1 MATILSLLS
10 FCLTM
15 SKPRYRRGG
24 RGWIGT
30 GCGRYGRINICILAG
45 ILLLLGSVC
54 FLQFRLAE
62 DDKRGE
68 DSGTLLGKNNRSAY
82 SLDVMEHEK
91 MRLLREGEERGLDL
105 EREWRSMVNEEM
117 EGVVGDSEGESN
129 FEDELEAE
137 SRLNESSESEDE
149 EDGGERFEEL
159 DTEMDME
166 DEDVDEFESFGGDV
180 GEWLNEV
187 DEFTGKKSGRN
198 SENSVE
204 MLNTDDKSAG
214 KASTREK
221 GGRDS
226 RVLEE
231 RKLGVHSQ
239 SRKEIL
245 ETRSSQKEGQ
255 EQIGKEISQA
265 VSEQEGDKQV
275 TKEAEAADG
284 TNEESNSLVKQ
295 DTVSGGKSE
304 PSWIQSLARHNKKVD
319 GEENESVA
327 LLKTGQAFKDKT
339 RSNTYL
345 RGRKNG
351 GSQGDLM
358 SGSGNAELADVD
370 TKISTYFKDSDVVRG
385 VFSTDDE
392 PVDDDILERV
402 ENMMD
407 FEDVLMIKKK
417 TNPNLEARLKKAV
430 DKEAG
435 KKDKGGKAVFDPL
448 NPANN
453 PLLQDP
459 DTSEGS
465 GLTKSDR
472 VLLKAKRRTNFAAD
486 SLFEEETLIQR
497 RVESESKKVEIQAQ
511 GIVDKIT
518 TTEKEPKR
526 LDSTEVEI
534 RPETSETKPEK
545 AFEQLNEEQGSFE
558 KVDESFDI
566 TVGQKKHQTAVS
578 RGKVKRVEGNVDT
591 RRWGHFPGLNPKLSF
606 SRFMEAFLFDKKCGL
621 RVFMAWTTPPWSF
634 TIRHQRVLESLLS
647 FHPDAC
653 VVVFSESIEL
663 DFFRSFVQ
671 DGYRIAVAMPQLQ
684 ELLEDTP
691 SEDFASIYLK
701 WREVDLF
708 YLHYTE
714 LLRLAA
720 LYKYGGIYLDMDM
733 IVLKPLTSLR
743 NTLGS
748 ELLPDGHTR
757 PNGAAMFFERFSPFL
772 NACMLEYT
780 ATYDEKL
787 EQWNGAA
794 LVDRVVNA
802 PLLGS
807 GALSLEVRNSFSL
820 RRPSVFFPV
829 SSAEIFRYF
838 VAPEDEISRREE
850 DDFFEK
856 ILQDS
861 FTFHLWNALTSK
873 LVPEP
878 GSLVQRIM
886 ERKCLRCT
894 DIL

>member
-1 MATILSLLS
+1 
-10 FCLTM
+10 M

-24 RGWIGT
+24 RGWTGT
-30 GCGRYGRINICILAG
+30 GCGRYGRFNICVMTG

-54 FLQFRLAE
+54 LLQFRLAG
-62 DDKRGE
+62 DDKGGE
-68 DSGTLLGKNNRSAY
+68 ELGDLLGKNNRTAY
-82 SLDVMEHEK
+82 SLDVMEREK
-91 MRLLREGEERGLDL
+91 MRLLREGKERGLDL

-117 EGVVGDSEGESN
+117 EGVVGDNEGESN

-137 SRLNESSESEDE
+137 SRLNESSENDDE
-149 EDGGERFEEL
+149 EGGERFEEL

-187 DEFTGKKSGRN
+187 DEFTGKKFGKFT
-198 SENSVE
+198 ENSVE
-204 MLNTDDKSAG
+204 VLNTDDNSSG
-214 KASTREK
+214 KARTREK
-221 GGRDS
+221 GGRD
-226 RVLEE
+226 RRGLDE
-231 RKLGVHSQ
+231 RKFGVHSQ

-245 ETRSSQKEGQ
+245 ATRSSRNEGQ
-255 EQIGKEISQA
+255 EQIVKEVSQT

-275 TKEAEAADG
+275 TKEEEAADG
-284 TNEESNSLVKQ
+284 IIHRTTEESNSVVKQ
-295 DTVSGGKSE
+295 DIVSGGKSE
-304 PSWIQSLARHNKKVD
+304 PSWIQSLARHKKKVD
-319 GEENESVA
+319 GEGNASVP
-327 LLKTGQAFKDKT
+327 LSKTGQASKEKT

-351 GSQGDLM
+351 GPWGYHK
-358 SGSGNAELADVD
+358 SGSGNAGLADGD
-370 TKISTYFKDSDVVRG
+370 TKISTYVKDSDVGRG

-417 TNPNLEARLKKAV
+417 ANPSLEARWKKAV

-435 KKDKGGKAVFDPL
+435 KKDKGGKTAFDPL

-459 DTSEGS
+459 DTNEGS

-486 SLFEEETLIQR
+486 SLFEEETMLQR
-497 RVESESKKVEIQAQ
+497 RVESESKKVEIHSQ
-511 GIVDKIT
+511 GIVGNIT
-518 TTEKEPKR
+518 STEEEPKR
-526 LDSTEVEI
+526 LDSTEVEFH
-534 RPETSETKPEK
+534 PETSETKSEK
-545 AFEQLNEEQGSFE
+545 AFEQSNEEQGSFE
-558 KVDESFDI
+558 KVDESFDV
-566 TVGQKKHQTAVS
+566 TGRQKKHRTEIS
-578 RGKVKRVEGNVDT
+578 HEKVKRVAGDVDT

-663 DFFRSFVQ
+663 DFFKSFVQ
-671 DGYRIAVAMPQLQ
+671 DGYRIAVALPQLQ

-691 SEDFASIYLK
+691 CEDFASIYLK

-743 NTLGS
+743 NTIGS
-748 ELLPDGHTR
+748 ELLADGHTR

-772 NACMLEYT
+772 NACMLEYS

-802 PLLGS
+802 PPFGS
-807 GALSLEVRNSFSL
+807 GALSLGVRSSFSL
-820 RRPSVFFPV
+820 KSPSAFFPL
-829 SSAEIFRYF
+829 SSTEIFRYF

-850 DDFFEK
+850 DDLFEK
-856 ILQDS
+856 ILQES
-861 FTFHLWNALTSK
+861 FTFHLWNALTAI